1 VHFLRKEALEPA
13 NYRGGTRA
21 ATGLIARNVSHCS
34 KNLRGAEALAASVS

>member
-1 VHFLRKEALEPA
+1 MHFLRKEALEPA